1 MPRQQHDR
9 RDHRPPDRN
18 RDLLHV
24 PDRSRNGARPSKDG
38 PIQRA
43 DWPPVPDLFDVITY
57 FRARDDSFAII
68 ASIGFW
74 VGETPT
80 KALTAR
86 GLKLWYEAELERRVA
101 ARAAIR

>member
-1 MPRQQHDR
+1 MPRPQSDKR
-9 RDHRPPDRN
+9 GLKAPSRIRDV
-18 RDLLHV
+18 LHI
-24 PDRSRNGARPSKDG
+24 PRSGKNTAAPKSGAA
-38 PIQRA
+38 QRGA
-43 DWPPVPDLFDVITY
+43 WPPVPDLFDVITY
-57 FRARDDSFAII
+57 FRSRGDSFAII